1 MNESIFRKKSLERI
15 SSPEEIDNY
24 IKVTS
29 PSMWLVM
36 GAIIF
41 LLATVVIW
49 SITVHIETT
58 CDTVAQAEN
67 GQVVVELTAE
77 QIGQLAVG
85 SEVRVGDKSGQ
96 VTDITEKGNDYL
108 ITASIPEVKDGIIE
122 ITLVTES
129 IKPIDFLIK

>member
-58 CDTVAQAEN
+58 FDTVAQAEN
-67 GQVVVELTAE
+67 GQVVVKLTAE

>member
-58 CDTVAQAEN
+58 FDTVAQAEN

-77 QIGQLAVG
+77 QIGQLSVG
-85 SEVRVGDKSGQ
+85 SEVRVGDKRGQ
-96 VTDITEKGNDYL
+96 VTDITEEGNDYL